1 MRPRAICVCCDDA
14 VCSVVGDA
22 LTSAGVEVEHHAEL
36 PAEPGEVALFVVD
49 RATRE
54 HAADRLRD
62 VAAPVGVVGDDLDDD
77 GLITLMLEA
86 PVSHLVRDPAD
97 RELGITSEK
106 LVSGDLF
113 GLEKYL
119 HDAEPQSL
127 IGERVVKTDADKRAA
142 IAEVSAWAEAV
153 GARKPIVHRLASVI
167 DELLMNALHDAP
179 RESRPVISLTD
190 GDREAVLR
198 WGSDDQ
204 TLAISVSDAF
214 GALRQRDV
222 IDHVRR
228 ARDER
233 GRPNPATTDEPGAGL
248 GLDRVLANVASRIVH
263 VDPGRQTDVVCLF
276 DLARRDRRAVAT
288 GVRSLHVFQ
297 AP

>member
-1 MRPRAICVCCDDA
+1 
-14 VCSVVGDA
+14 VGISTD
-22 LTSAGVEVEHHAEL
+22 HHPSL
-36 PAEPGEVALFVVD
+36 PAEPVEVSLFVVD

-54 HAADRLRD
+54 AAGDTLCRLP
-62 VAAPVGVVGDDLDDD
+62 APVVVVGDDLDDD
-77 GLITLMLEA
+77 GLITLMLDS

-97 RELGITSEK
+97 RELTITSEK

-119 HDAEPQSL
+119 ARE
-127 IGERVVKTDADKRAA
+127 GGVAERVVRNDAEKRAA
-142 IAEVSAWAEAV
+142 IAEVSTWAESI

-179 RESRPVISLTD
+179 RESRPALSLAESEK
-190 GDREAVLR
+190 RAVVR
-198 WGSDDQ
+198 WGSDDK
-204 TLAISVSDAF
+204 TLAVSVSDGF

-228 ARDER
+228 ARGDR
-233 GRPNPATTDEPGAGL
+233 GRPNLATVEDPGAGL
-248 GLDRVLANVASRIVH
+248 GLYLVLANVASLIVN
-263 VDPGRQTDVVCLF
+263 VDPGSQTEVVCLF
-276 DLARRDRRAVAT
+276 DLASRDRRAVSS

-297 AP
+297 AL